1 MNSFFNKTSQV
12 TMNELIDFLDHNQTE
27 ITIKVLGQYIK
38 TNIQA
43 KKNNKYL
50 SLFKF
55 STYEFSNEPITCIFQ
70 VKEDRYFFKSFL
82 NNTTVDYTIEVP
94 TEIYELQ
101 RRNDY
106 RVSMPLGVF
115 YKCEIIRINE
125 LKKNIKTEIRDM
137 SMGGCQISIAGIT
150 SDIKQNDEL
159 VLYLKV
165 DKFEFQ
171 KIAITAKHIKFIESQ
186 NTSLIG
192 ASLTEP
198 DSELHSELQSML
210 MYLDRVQRGK
220 TE

>member
-171 KIAITAKHIKFIESQ
+171 KIAITAKHIKFVESQ

-192 ASLTEP
+192 ASLAEP
-198 DSELHSELQSML
+198 DSELLSELQSML